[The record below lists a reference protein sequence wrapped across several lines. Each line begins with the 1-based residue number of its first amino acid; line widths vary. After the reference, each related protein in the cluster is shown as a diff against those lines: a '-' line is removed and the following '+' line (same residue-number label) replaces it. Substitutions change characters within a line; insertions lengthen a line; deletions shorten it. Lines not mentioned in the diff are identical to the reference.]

1 MMNPVSNVSHSN
13 DSSRYIFWGLSPR
26 GNDKL
31 WVALYILSMIPVV
44 AIIPAGT
51 KVFLGVGFWLNNS
64 DYEMLKGTLLRAGGE
79 ALGLGVLFIP
89 KDIELFDYRKTHN

>member
-1 MMNPVSNVSHSN
+1 MNSLASVSHTY

-26 GNDKL
+26 GNSKI

-44 AIIPAGT
+44 SLIPAGT
-51 KVFLGVGFWLNNS
+51 KVFLGVGFWLNNQ

-89 KDIELFDYRKTHN
+89 KDLELYDYRKAHN